1 MPENSKLQPA
11 KLGKNFDPV
20 DHSNRNFFF
29 SLILSVLLHWLIYFL
44 FEHREDFFPSKPK
57 LVKLNPEN
65 LLVLKRGHSQDPNKN
80 TQGAPKPTLAGPQ
93 KPPTPPTPPIPPT
106 PPKPIEKPKP
116 EPKPEPKPKPKPKPE
131 PKKPNHKHKAL
142 KKVEKVEEKK
152 IVEEKKEEKKIVEQK
167 VEQKVEHKKVEEK
180 KPVKKEFDPNQ
191 LSFLPKEVAPPRQ
204 ENNKGLDNQTR
215 RDIDELYGEEFGDLG
230 TAEKDF
236 IRNNLRDIG
245 RITQK
250 YLEYPQVAAYLGQDG
265 TNAVEFYLHP
275 NGDISDLK
283 IIIGSEYKMLDDNT
297 LKTIQIAYK
306 DYPRPKTKT
315 LIRIRVR
322 YYLGGN

>member
-1 MPENSKLQPA
+1 MLENSKLQPA

-44 FEHREDFFPSKPK
+44 FEHRGDFFPSKPK
-57 LVKLNPEN
+57 LVKVDPEN
-65 LLVLKRGHSQDPNKN
+65 LLILKRGHSQDPSKN
-80 TQGAPKPTLAGPQ
+80 TPGAPKPTLAGPQ
-93 KPPTPPTPPIPPT
+93 KPPTPPTPPT
-106 PPKPIEKPKP
+106 PPKPIE
-116 EPKPEPKPKPKPKPE
+116 KPEPKPKPKPKPE

-152 IVEEKKEEKKIVEQK
+152 IVEQK
-167 VEQKVEHKKVEEK
+167 VEQKKIEEK

>member
-1 MPENSKLQPA
+1 MPENSKLQSA

-65 LLVLKRGHSQDPNKN
+65 LLVLKRGHSQDPSKN
-80 TQGAPKPTLAGPQ
+80 TPGAPKPTLAGPQ

-116 EPKPEPKPKPKPKPE
+116 EPKPKPKPE

-152 IVEEKKEEKKIVEQK
+152 VVEQK
-167 VEQKVEHKKVEEK
+167 VEQKKIEEK

-191 LSFLPKEVAPPRQ
+191 LSFLPKEVAPPRK

-275 NGDISDLK
+275 NGDITDLK

>member
-93 KPPTPPTPPIPPT
+93 KPPTPPTPPT
-106 PPKPIEKPKP
+106 PPKPIEK
-116 EPKPEPKPKPKPKPE
+116 PKPEPKPKPKPKPE
-131 PKKPNHKHKAL
+131 PKKPDHKHKAL

-180 KPVKKEFDPNQ
+180 KPIKKEFDPNQ

-275 NGDISDLK
+275 NGDITDLK

>member
-1 MPENSKLQPA
+1 MLENSKLQPA

-93 KPPTPPTPPIPPT
+93 KPPTPPVPPTPPTPPT
-106 PPKPIEKPKP
+106 PPKPIEK
-116 EPKPEPKPKPKPKPE
+116 PKPKPKPKPE

-152 IVEEKKEEKKIVEQK
+152 VVEEKKEEKKIVEQK
-167 VEQKVEHKKVEEK
+167 VEQKKIEEK

>member
-1 MPENSKLQPA
+1 MLENSKLQPA

-44 FEHREDFFPSKPK
+44 FEHRGDFFPSKPK

-65 LLVLKRGHSQDPNKN
+65 LLVLKRGHSQDPSKN
-80 TQGAPKPTLAGPQ
+80 TPGAPKPTLAGPQ
-93 KPPTPPTPPIPPT
+93 KPPTPPTPPT
-106 PPKPIEKPKP
+106 PPKPIEK
-116 EPKPEPKPKPKPKPE
+116 PKPKPKPKPE

-152 IVEEKKEEKKIVEQK
+152 VVEEKKEEKKIVEQK
-167 VEQKVEHKKVEEK
+167 VEQKKIEEK

>member
-1 MPENSKLQPA
+1 MLENSKLQPA

-44 FEHREDFFPSKPK
+44 FEHRGDFFPSKPK
-57 LVKLNPEN
+57 LVKVDPKN
-65 LLVLKRGHSQDPNKN
+65 LLILKRGHSQDPSKN

-93 KPPTPPTPPIPPT
+93 KPPTPPIPPTPPTPPT
-106 PPKPIEKPKP
+106 PPKPIEK
-116 EPKPEPKPKPKPKPE
+116 PKPKPKPKPE

-167 VEQKVEHKKVEEK
+167 VEQKKIEEK

-236 IRNNLRDIG
+236 IRNNLKDIG

>member
-44 FEHREDFFPSKPK
+44 FEHRGDFFPSKPK
-57 LVKLNPEN
+57 LVKVDPKN
-65 LLVLKRGHSQDPNKN
+65 LLILKRGHSQDPSKN

-93 KPPTPPTPPIPPT
+93 KPPTPPIPPTPPTPPT
-106 PPKPIEKPKP
+106 PPKPIEK
-116 EPKPEPKPKPKPKPE
+116 PKPKPKPKPE

-167 VEQKVEHKKVEEK
+167 VEQKKIEEK

>member
-65 LLVLKRGHSQDPNKN
+65 LLVLKRGHSQDPSKN
-80 TQGAPKPTLAGPQ
+80 TPGAPKPTLAGPQ
-93 KPPTPPTPPIPPT
+93 KPPTPPTPPT

-116 EPKPEPKPKPKPKPE
+116 EPKPKPKPE

-142 KKVEKVEEKK
+142 KKVEKMEEKK
-152 IVEEKKEEKKIVEQK
+152 VVEQK
-167 VEQKVEHKKVEEK
+167 VEQKKIEEK

-191 LSFLPKEVAPPRQ
+191 LSFLPKEVAPPRK

-275 NGDISDLK
+275 NGDITDLK

>member
-1 MPENSKLQPA
+1 MLENSKLQPA

-44 FEHREDFFPSKPK
+44 FEHRGDLFPSKPK
-57 LVKLNPEN
+57 LVKVDPEN
-65 LLVLKRGHSQDPNKN
+65 LLILKRGHSQDPSKN
-80 TQGAPKPTLAGPQ
+80 TPGAPKPTLAGPQ
-93 KPPTPPTPPIPPT
+93 KPPTPPVPPTPPTPPT
-106 PPKPIEKPKP
+106 PPKPIEK
-116 EPKPEPKPKPKPKPE
+116 PKPKPKPKPE

-152 IVEEKKEEKKIVEQK
+152 VVEEKKEEKKI
-167 VEQKVEHKKVEEK
+167 EEK
-180 KPVKKEFDPNQ
+180 KLVKKEFDPNQ

>member
-1 MPENSKLQPA
+1 
-11 KLGKNFDPV
+11 
-20 DHSNRNFFF
+20 FFF

-44 FEHREDFFPSKPK
+44 FEHRGDFFPSKPK
-57 LVKLNPEN
+57 LVKVDPEN
-65 LLVLKRGHSQDPNKN
+65 LLILKRGHSQDPSKN
-80 TQGAPKPTLAGPQ
+80 TPGAPKPTLAGPQ
-93 KPPTPPTPPIPPT
+93 KPPTPPVPPT
-106 PPKPIEKPKP
+106 PPKPIEK
-116 EPKPEPKPKPKPKPE
+116 PKPKPKPKPE

-152 IVEEKKEEKKIVEQK
+152 VVEEKKEEKKIVEQK
-167 VEQKVEHKKVEEK
+167 VEQKKIEEK

>member
-65 LLVLKRGHSQDPNKN
+65 LLVLKRGHSQDPSKN

-93 KPPTPPTPPIPPT
+93 KPPTPPTPPPTPPTPPT

-116 EPKPEPKPKPKPKPE
+116 EPKPKPKPE
-131 PKKPNHKHKAL
+131 PKKPDHKHKAL

-152 IVEEKKEEKKIVEQK
+152 VVEEKKEEKKIVEQK

-275 NGDISDLK
+275 NGDITDLK

>member
-44 FEHREDFFPSKPK
+44 FEHRGDFFPSKPK
-57 LVKLNPEN
+57 LVKVDPKN
-65 LLVLKRGHSQDPNKN
+65 LLILKRGHSQDPSKN

-116 EPKPEPKPKPKPKPE
+116 KPEPKPKPKPE

-152 IVEEKKEEKKIVEQK
+152 VVEEKKEEKKIVEQK
-167 VEQKVEHKKVEEK
+167 VEQKKVEEK

-275 NGDISDLK
+275 NGDITDLK

>member
-1 MPENSKLQPA
+1 MLENSKLQPT

-116 EPKPEPKPKPKPKPE
+116 EPKPKPKPKPE

-152 IVEEKKEEKKIVEQK
+152 VVEEKKEEKKIVEEK

-191 LSFLPKEVAPPRQ
+191 LSFLPKEVVPPRQ

>member
-44 FEHREDFFPSKPK
+44 FEHRGDFFPSKPK
-57 LVKLNPEN
+57 LVKVDPKN
-65 LLVLKRGHSQDPNKN
+65 LLILKRGHSQDPSKN

-116 EPKPEPKPKPKPKPE
+116 KPKPKPE

-152 IVEEKKEEKKIVEQK
+152 VVEEKKEEKKIVEQK
-167 VEQKVEHKKVEEK
+167 VEQKKVEEK

>member
-1 MPENSKLQPA
+1 MLENSKLQPA

-44 FEHREDFFPSKPK
+44 FEHRGDFFPSKPK
-57 LVKLNPEN
+57 LVKVDPKN
-65 LLVLKRGHSQDPNKN
+65 LLILKRGHSQDPSKN

-93 KPPTPPTPPIPPT
+93 KPPTPPIPPTPPTPPT
-106 PPKPIEKPKP
+106 PPKPIEK
-116 EPKPEPKPKPKPKPE
+116 PKPKPKPKPE

-152 IVEEKKEEKKIVEQK
+152 VVEEKKEEKKIVEQK
-167 VEQKVEHKKVEEK
+167 VEQKKVEEK

-236 IRNNLRDIG
+236 IRNNLKDIG

>member
-44 FEHREDFFPSKPK
+44 FEHRGDFFPSKPK
-57 LVKLNPEN
+57 LVKVDPKN
-65 LLVLKRGHSQDPNKN
+65 LLILKRGHSQDPSKN

-116 EPKPEPKPKPKPKPE
+116 KPKPKPE

-152 IVEEKKEEKKIVEQK
+152 VVEEKKEEKKIVEQK
-167 VEQKVEHKKVEEK
+167 VEQKKIEEK

-275 NGDISDLK
+275 NGDITDLK

>member
-1 MPENSKLQPA
+1 MLENSKLQPA

-57 LVKLNPEN
+57 LVKVDPEN
-65 LLVLKRGHSQDPNKN
+65 LLILKRGHSQDPSKN
-80 TQGAPKPTLAGPQ
+80 TPGAPKPTLAGPQ
-93 KPPTPPTPPIPPT
+93 KPPTPPVPPT
-106 PPKPIEKPKP
+106 PPKPIE
-116 EPKPEPKPKPKPKPE
+116 KPKPKPKPE

-152 IVEEKKEEKKIVEQK
+152 VLEEKKEEKKIVEQK
-167 VEQKVEHKKVEEK
+167 VEQKKIIEEK

>member
-1 MPENSKLQPA
+1 MLENSKLQPA

-44 FEHREDFFPSKPK
+44 FEHRGDFFPSKPK
-57 LVKLNPEN
+57 LVKVDPEN
-65 LLVLKRGHSQDPNKN
+65 LLILKRGHSQDPSKN
-80 TQGAPKPTLAGPQ
+80 TPGAPKPTLAGPQ
-93 KPPTPPTPPIPPT
+93 KPPTPPTPP
-106 PPKPIEKPKP
+106 KPIEK
-116 EPKPEPKPKPKPKPE
+116 PKPKPKPKPE

-142 KKVEKVEEKK
+142 KKVEEKK
-152 IVEEKKEEKKIVEQK
+152 VVEEKKEEKVVEQK
-167 VEQKVEHKKVEEK
+167 VEQKKIEEK

-191 LSFLPKEVAPPRQ
+191 LSFLPKEVVPPRQ